1 MPAEPGILPPDG
13 AERLARMRLFVLDV
27 DGTLT
32 EGRIVYDD
40 QGRELQ
46 SFCVQDGHGL
56 VMVRKAG
63 VALAWI
69 TGRGSAATERRAK
82 ELQVVALACQS
93 GPKAK
98 VLRELQERLEIAP
111 DETLAMG
118 DDVTDFELAQ
128 HAGFFAAPANARP
141 EVLELADYVCQAT
154 GGSGAVRE
162 VCDHILRARGCF
174 PEPPSGR

>member
-1 MPAEPGILPPDG
+1 MPPEPGILPPDG

-82 ELQVVALACQS
+82 ELQVVELVCRS
-93 GPKAK
+93 GPKGQ
-98 VLRELQERLEIAP
+98 VLEELQERLGIRPE
-111 DETLAMG
+111 ETLAMG
-118 DDVTDFELAQ
+118 DDVTDFELAGR
-128 HAGFFAAPANARP
+128 AGLFIAPANARP
-141 EVLELADYVCQAT
+141 EVLDHADYVCRAS

-162 VCDHILRARGCF
+162 ICDHILRARGCF